1 MNVMELAPGVS
12 PTGNFVDGAI
22 SVKMMKAGVGIGLQ
36 RTLEILQMSSRVFA
50 LAVLRVSEPHGWS
63 S

>member
-1 MNVMELAPGVS
+1 MDVMELAPGVS
-12 PTGNFVDGAI
+12 PARNFVDDA
-22 SVKMMKAGVGIGLQ
+22 VAVEMMKSRVGVGLE

-50 LAVLRVSEPHGWS
+50 LAVFRVSEPHGWS